1 MKYLLLISVL
11 FFLQQ
16 NVSAQTQQNTDSISQ
31 LEEVVV
37 TGQYIPQSIRKN
49 VYKVKTITAERIKQR
64 AATNLA
70 EALNMETGIRFTTDY
85 TLGETDIN
93 ILGMSGQNVK
103 ILLDGVPLS
112 DRGSTRQ
119 SLSQIDIN
127 NVERIEIVEGPM
139 SVVYGT
145 DALAGVINIITKKN
159 KKEEFSL
166 TARILEET
174 TGSNYK
180 PFYQDGVHNNY
191 IGINWQKEQ
200 WRIGTSFSRNSFGGW
215 TGNASFPAQEA
226 KPKDQY
232 LGIINI
238 GFQNRNSDTWYR
250 LDYLNEDIF
259 VAGPMNTNNYRGK
272 DQHYRTNRYTH
283 QLQNEWRMKS
293 SLHLNTS
300 LSYQDYGRKTETH
313 IIDYTTGAKTPSYGD
328 GEWDRSIFKTAFLR
342 STLYWNVNEKV
353 AVQPGIEIKSDKTS
367 GQRISGTPEITD
379 YSFFLSGEIK
389 PSKTIQVKPGVR
401 ISKNSVYDAPPII
414 PSLNAKISL
423 GKSADLRLSYARGF
437 RAPILRELYF
447 YYFDANHS
455 IQGNPDLKAES
466 SDSYMASLNMLE
478 KGNAVKWKASVSA
491 FYNLFKNRISM
502 AAGQNN
508 VFTYINID
516 EYKTTGVSVEQSFTA
531 GNLGTTL
538 GFMYVG
544 RYNRYAAD
552 PDFAKENLPDFVW
565 SPEAN
570 ASFTYAF
577 PRQKINM
584 GLFYKFTGSLPAYQ
598 TRINST
604 TQQTEVY
611 LAKVASFHWADLTVS
626 KTFHHNIIVQTGIKN
641 LFDVTRLQN
650 TTASGAAHSGGG
662 PVLTGFGRSFFAG
675 LTYTFNKKNK

>member
-1 MKYLLLISVL
+1 MKYLHLIILSLL
-11 FFLQQ
+11 
-16 NVSAQTQQNTDSISQ
+16 TQQNLTAQTKQQSDSIAQ
-31 LEEVVV
+31 LDEVVV

-64 AATNLA
+64 AATNLI
-70 EALNMETGIRFTTDY
+70 EALNLETGIRFSTDP

-112 DRGSTRQ
+112 DRGSTKQ

-145 DALAGVINIITKKN
+145 DALAGVINIITQKN
-159 KKEEFSL
+159 KKETFSV

-174 TGSNYK
+174 TGSGYK
-180 PFYQDGVHNNY
+180 PFYQDGLHNNHL
-191 IGINWQKEQ
+191 GISWRKER
-200 WRIGTSFSRNSFGGW
+200 WRMGSSFSRNSFGGW
-215 TGNASFPAQEA
+215 TGNALFPAQEA

-232 LGIINI
+232 LGMINV
-238 GFQNRNSDTWYR
+238 GFQNRNTDTWYR

-272 DQHYRTNRYTH
+272 DQHYLTNRYTH
-283 QLQNEWRMKS
+283 LLQNEWRMKPH
-293 SLHLNTS
+293 LLLNTS
-300 LSYQDYGRKTETH
+300 LSYQNYSRQTETH
-313 IIDYTTGAKTPSYGD
+313 IIDYTTGAKTASYGD
-328 GEWDRSIFKTAFLR
+328 GEWDRSTFKTTFLR
-342 STLYWNVNEKV
+342 STLYWNLNEKI

-367 GQRISGTPEITD
+367 GQRISGTPVISD

-389 PSKTIQVKPGVR
+389 PTKKIQIKPGIR
-401 ISKNSVYDAPPII
+401 ISKNSVYDAPPVV
-414 PSLNAKISL
+414 PSLNTKIAL
-423 GKSADLRLSYARGF
+423 GASADLRLSYARGF

-466 SDSYMASLNMLE
+466 SDSYMASLYIFE
-478 KGNAVKWKASVSA
+478 KGKKLKWKASVTA
-491 FYNLFKNRISM
+491 FYNLFKNRIGM

-508 VFTYINID
+508 VFTYINI
-516 EYKTTGVSVEQSFTA
+516 EEFKTIGASAEQTLSFD
-531 GNLGTTL
+531 NLQTTI
-538 GFMYVG
+538 GFVYAG
-544 RYNRYAAD
+544 RYNRYATD
-552 PDFAKENLPDFVW
+552 PAFAKEGLPAFVW

-570 ASFTYAF
+570 ANLLYTFSE
-577 PRQKINM
+577 QKINL

-598 TRINST
+598 TRINT
-604 TQQTEVY
+604 TSQQTEVY
-611 LAKVASFHWADLTVS
+611 LTKIASFHWADLSIS
-626 KTFHHNIIVQTGIKN
+626 KTFTPAIMIQAGIKN

-650 TTASGAAHSGGG
+650 TTASGATHGGGG

-675 LTYTFNKKNK
+675 ITYTFNKKNK

>member
-1 MKYLLLISVL
+1 MKYFP
-11 FFLQQ
+11 FFLLSLLAQQ
-16 NVSAQTQQNTDSISQ
+16 KLTAQTKQHVDSVNQ
-31 LEEVVV
+31 LDEVVV

-64 AATNLA
+64 AATNLT
-70 EALNMETGIRFTTDY
+70 EALSLETGVRFNTDH

-103 ILLDGVPLS
+103 ILVDGVPMS
-112 DRGSTRQ
+112 DRGSAKQ

-159 KKEEFSL
+159 KKEQFSL

-174 TGSNYK
+174 TGKKYK
-180 PFYQDGVHNNY
+180 PFYQEGVHNNY
-191 IGINWQKEQ
+191 VGINWQKEN
-200 WRIGTSFSRNSFGGW
+200 WRIGGSFTRNSFGGW

-232 LGIINI
+232 LAMVNI
-238 GFQNRNSDTWYR
+238 GFQNKKSDTWYR

-272 DQHYRTNRYTH
+272 DQHYLTRRYTH
-283 QLQNEWRMKS
+283 ILQNEWRIKQA
-293 SLHLNTS
+293 LHLNTS
-300 LSYQDYGRKTETH
+300 LSYQDYSRQTETH
-313 IIDYTTGAKTPSYGD
+313 IIDYTTGTKTVSNGD
-328 GEWDRSIFKTAFLR
+328 GEWDRAMFKTTFLR
-342 STLYWNVNEKV
+342 STLYWNLGERLS
-353 AVQPGIEIKSDKTS
+353 VQPGIEIKSDKTS
-367 GQRISGTPEITD
+367 GQRISGTPVIND

-389 PSKTIQVKPGVR
+389 PTRKIQIKPGIRV
-401 ISKNSVYDAPPII
+401 SKNSVYEAPPVI
-414 PSLNAKISL
+414 PSLNAKIAL
-423 GKSADLRLSYARGF
+423 GATADLRISYARGF

-455 IQGNPDLKAES
+455 IQGNPHLKAES
-466 SDSYMASLNMLE
+466 SDSYMASINLLE
-478 KGNAVKWKASVSA
+478 RGKTVKWKASVSA

-516 EYKTTGVSVEQSFTA
+516 EFKTIGASAEQTLST
-531 GNLGTTL
+531 GNLNTTV

-544 RYNRYAAD
+544 RYNMYAAD
-552 PDFAKENLPDFVW
+552 PNFAKERLPEFVW

-570 ASFTYAF
+570 ASLLYTF
-577 PRQKINM
+577 PRQKINI

-598 TRINST
+598 TRINNS

-611 LAKVASFHWADLTVS
+611 LTKIASFHWADLS
-626 KTFHHNIIVQTGIKN
+626 IAKTFHHNIMVQVGLKN
-641 LFDVTRLQN
+641 LFGVTRLQN
-650 TTASGAAHSGGG
+650 TTASGAAHGSGQ
-662 PVLTGFGRSFFAG
+662 VLTGFGRSFFAG
-675 LTYTFNKKNK
+675 ITYTFNKKNK